1 MIQLTKIRGLY
12 VQSTKPTVEVGVA
25 SAVGVASVLGVVSVV
40 GVASW

>member
-25 SAVGVASVLGVVSVV
+25 SVLGVVSVV